1 MGPLIKN
8 MFVKVL
14 AMLLVALVICAPS
27 TQAGHHKKL
36 HLTRH
41 DKVSS
46 FESEKQTFKV
56 GEPLY
61 RARGKNNVETL
72 IPAYRVAG
80 LYRVRE

>member
-8 MFVKVL
+8 TFVKVL

-27 TQAGHHKKL
+27 TQGGHHKKL
-36 HLTRH
+36 HLTGH

-61 RARGKNNVETL
+61 RVRGKNNVETL
-72 IPAYRVAG
+72 IPAYKVAG